1 MTTQEKLDEARSAY
15 HSLMTGTATVSITK
29 NNRQVQFNQANK
41 VDLKSYIRELEIEL
55 NGMAKSKRR
64 GPLGVYL

>member
-41 VDLKSYIRELEIEL
+41 VDLKSYISELEIEL
-55 NGMAKSKRR
+55 NGIAKSKRR
-64 GPLGVYL
+64 GPLGAYL

>member
-41 VDLKSYIRELEIEL
+41 VDLKSYISELEIEL

-64 GPLGVYL
+64 GPMGVYL

>member
-41 VDLKSYIRELEIEL
+41 VDLKSYISELEIEL

>member
-1 MTTQEKLDEARSAY
+1 MTTKDKLDEARSAY

-41 VDLKSYIRELEIEL
+41 IDLKSYISELEIEL
-55 NGMAKSKRR
+55 NGMDKSKRR
-64 GPLGVYL
+64 GPMGVHL

>member
-1 MTTQEKLDEARSAY
+1 MNIQEKLDEARSAY

-41 VDLKSYIRELEIEL
+41 FDLKNYITELEIEL
-55 NGMAKSKRR
+55 NGISKSKRR
-64 GPLGVYL
+64 GPMGVCL